1 MPIMDRGNILA
12 YTNASSTYKETRIK
26 TASQGQ
32 LIIML
37 YDEAIKQLGKAQELL
52 TLDNSG
58 KNQPGRIEE
67 INKAIMKAEEIV
79 TELMVSLDFEQ
90 GGEVS
95 QNLFALYTWFNRELM
110 EANITKDS
118 NKISS
123 VKNMLTE
130 LRGSWNEIVKKYNA
144 ENANRETSSGVN
156 IAG

>member
-1 MPIMDRGNILA
+1 
-12 YTNASSTYKETRIK
+12 
-26 TASQGQ
+26 
-32 LIIML
+32 ML

>member
-1 MPIMDRGNILA
+1 MA